1 MNALHELKKLYA
13 LKQITQEEYKRKE
26 ERFILL
32 MIDLYCEGIINKE
45 ELHKRI
51 ME

>member
-1 MNALHELKKLYA
+1 MKTLHELKKQYA
-13 LKQITQEEYKRKE
+13 LKQITYEEYKKKE

-32 MIDLYCEGIINKE
+32 MINLYCEGIINKE